1 MTHADMVYS
10 EVYKGCKAAGCIEL
24 IAKDTATSTLQ
35 KYKNNQ
41 FTKASKLIDQHVV
54 EAKKLI
60 IKPSKNS
67 NLK

>member
-1 MTHADMVYS
+1 MTHADMVYK

-41 FTKASKLIDQHVV
+41 FTKVSALIKTAIS
-54 EAKKLI
+54 EAKKLN
-60 IKPSKNS
+60 KAKR
-67 NLK
+67 K

>member
-41 FTKASKLIDQHVV
+41 FTKVSALIKTAIV
-54 EAKKLI
+54 EAKKLN
-60 IKPSKNS
+60 KAK
-67 NLK
+67 KK